1 MIINQYEIANNSV
14 KNMDKIYEEC
24 FSKKETL
31 KTDTN
36 KKKRFKLHSNKEMHT
51 KPNYT
56 FVSIRASCTGCLS
69 ILSIWHLNLLPVFR
83 SSSHFLR

>member
-36 KKKRFKLHSNKEMHT
+36 KKKGFKVHSDKEMHT
-51 KPNYT
+51 KPN
-56 FVSIRASCTGCLS
+56 
-69 ILSIWHLNLLPVFR
+69 
-83 SSSHFLR
+83 